1 LRQRLIASSSFLP
14 LIKETKRKNFD
25 LFCMHQVQGALA
37 SDEWKGLG
45 VNTGEELVI
54 VNITL
59 EDTEKLGNYINFYNR
74 RNCLTNHTFIN

>member
-1 LRQRLIASSSFLP
+1 
-14 LIKETKRKNFD
+14 
-25 LFCMHQVQGALA
+25 MHQVQGALA

-59 EDTEKLGNYINFYNR
+59 EY
-74 RNCLTNHTFIN
+74 

>member
-1 LRQRLIASSSFLP
+1 
-14 LIKETKRKNFD
+14 
-25 LFCMHQVQGALA
+25 MHQVQGALA